1 MERGSN
7 KSETRLG
14 FVLNEL
20 TKSNLE
26 SDCLLVQFIYV
37 SDWAKGIANIE
48 TGQRVGHRVSTNGVG
63 AKG

>member
-7 KSETRLG
+7 KSMTRLG

-20 TKSNLE
+20 KSNLE
-26 SDCLLVQFIYV
+26 SDYLLVQFIYV
-37 SDWAKGIANIE
+37 SGWAKGVANIE

>member
-7 KSETRLG
+7 KSETKTRLNRLG
-14 FVLNEL
+14 FVLNELEL

-26 SDCLLVQFIYV
+26 SDYLLVQFIYV

-48 TGQRVGHRVSTNGVG
+48 TGQRVG
-63 AKG
+63 